1 MQSYE
6 SNQYSAYRTIHNTIR
21 FCHIAGKDLHVTG
34 NTFIGGGA
42 EQHLKCWETPYGGDL
57 KGNVTKC
64 EVPKS
69 DSILYSHLTQSMR
82 Y

>member
-1 MQSYE
+1 M
-6 SNQYSAYRTIHNTIR
+6 
-21 FCHIAGKDLHVTG
+21 TG

-69 DSILYSHLTQSMR
+69 DSILYLHLTQSMR